1 MPRKKISKKGLR
13 RSTCYSM
20 NLPKKDLNY
29 LLKNTRFDAEEIT
42 QFYRNFLFDCP
53 DEKLGKA
60 KVLNMYEMILP
71 SAASAKLFVD
81 QIFRI
86 FDADNNGFI
95 SFMVRS
101 TTRYIQNCS
110 RKTQQFK
117 DKLLFSNVH
126 ISMKKGVRRSQISRL
141 FLIHYELS
149 ENNNKKIV
157 FSQCFGVI

>member
-13 RSTCYSM
+13 RNSCYNM

-101 TTRYIQNCS
+101 TIRYIQNSS
-110 RKTQQFK
+110 RKTQQLNNLRINYF
-117 DKLLFSNVH
+117 FQTS
-126 ISMKKGVRRSQISRL
+126 ISR
-141 FLIHYELS
+141 
-149 ENNNKKIV
+149 
-157 FSQCFGVI
+157 

>member
-13 RSTCYSM
+13 RNNCYSM

-86 FDADNNGFI
+86 FDVDNNGFI
-95 SFMVRS
+95 SFMVRLI
-101 TTRYIQNCS
+101 TTLTFTS
-110 RKTQQFK
+110 F
-117 DKLLFSNVH
+117 
-126 ISMKKGVRRSQISRL
+126 
-141 FLIHYELS
+141 FL
-149 ENNNKKIV
+149 NGKFV
-157 FSQCFGVI
+157 A

>member
-29 LLKNTRFDAEEIT
+29 LLKNTRFNAEEIT

-101 TTRYIQNCS
+101 TIRYILTVQEKRNNL
-110 RKTQQFK
+110 RIKY
-117 DKLLFSNVH
+117 LN
-126 ISMKKGVRRSQISRL
+126 
-141 FLIHYELS
+141 LI
-149 ENNNKKIV
+149 
-157 FSQCFGVI
+157 GPGGG

>member
-13 RSTCYSM
+13 RNTCYSM

-126 ISMKKGVRRSQISRL
+126 ISMKKRVRKSQISRL
-141 FLIHYELS
+141 FLIHYEL
-149 ENNNKKIV
+149 
-157 FSQCFGVI
+157 